1 MHTDKSARGKATGS
15 SAHQADGLNSAAGL
29 PRSPLVIL
37 IDPARL
43 TRELLGHLLHE
54 KAPDLRIETL
64 SDCSETMA
72 HQPEVPAI
80 VLVNAKMAEITD
92 PVLKSATVRLTEI
105 WPGVPR
111 LLISDRADEPV
122 AALAA
127 IQDGWRGFFP
137 ATLEVD
143 LLLAAVRLV
152 ISRGIFLPPEVAQ
165 HCAALLSSSEFW
177 PHQPPP

>member
-1 MHTDKSARGKATGS
+1 MHTDESARGKATGS

-43 TRELLGHLLHE
+43 TRESLGHLLHE

-80 VLVNAKMAEITD
+80 VLVNAKMAEIAD
-92 PVLKSATVRLTEI
+92 PGSTTPSA
-105 WPGVPR
+105 
-111 LLISDRADEPV
+111 
-122 AALAA
+122 AA
-127 IQDGWRGFFP
+127 ISAELVTSLASAP
-137 ATLEVD
+137 TLQRAFSAE
-143 LLLAAVRLV
+143 RK
-152 ISRGIFLPPEVAQ
+152 LPMP
-165 HCAALLSSSEFW
+165 
-177 PHQPPP
+177 